1 MEQGAKWSREE
12 NIEPAVRWEEV
23 SQKRWA
29 LDWYLLKR
37 EGREVHPGR
46 EKIDKSTEALE
57 HIAAQLWGEAGKMD
71 SAPGEGTSCCDEDSG
86 FHPATRG
93 AMRGPKQGHETPE
106 AKKWSLCPRLF
117 QKTFT
122 HKHLPCL

>member
-1 MEQGAKWSREE
+1 MGGSVAEEMGPRLVSPQARGQGSPSR
-12 NIEPAVRWEEV
+12 
-23 SQKRWA
+23 KG
-29 LDWYLLKR
+29 K
-37 EGREVHPGR
+37 GR